1 MVSGK
6 HAPIQQLSQM
16 RIYFP
21 QRMFS
26 FFTAAQLA
34 LATLLLCCQ
43 LPLFAAQRPPNEKPR
58 RVPKTIWNFE
68 GGVFLETDG
77 NLAENVCFRLAGRV
91 VAKDFFEDL
100 KRVDDDQGTQFLRG
114 KQAVTDYPE
123 LIKLIFIIRDLPCSA
138 ELKSAPHRQY
148 ITREMMSK
156 LKLSLFWKRGVDL
169 RPVEDFKVVFAR
181 VKPVAPFAWELAKE
195 LPEKLEWA
203 YEIDIPSAGI
213 PLTDGLVLIFRHED
227 GRIAARVAAR
237 L

>member
-1 MVSGK
+1 
-6 HAPIQQLSQM
+6 M
-16 RIYFP
+16 RIYFSK
-21 QRMFS
+21 RMRFV
-26 FFTAAQLA
+26 FAAAQFA
-34 LATLLLCCQ
+34 LAALLWCCQ
-43 LPLFAAQRPPNEKPR
+43 LPLFAAAQRPPNEKPR
-58 RVPKTIWNFE
+58 RVPKTVWNFE

-91 VAKDFFEDL
+91 VNKDFFDDL
-100 KRVDDDQGTQFLRG
+100 KRVDDDSGTQFLRG

-123 LIKLIFIIRDLPCSA
+123 LIKLIFVIRDLPCSS
-138 ELKSAPHRQY
+138 ELKSSTHRQY

-169 RPVEDFKVVFAR
+169 RPVENFKVVFAR
-181 VKPVAPFAWELAKE
+181 VKPVAPFAQELAKE

-203 YEIDIPSAGI
+203 YEIDIPSGGI
-213 PLTDGLVLIFRHED
+213 PLTDGLVLIFRHDD

>member
-1 MVSGK
+1 
-6 HAPIQQLSQM
+6 M
-16 RIYFP
+16 RIYFSKG
-21 QRMFS
+21 MFS
-26 FFTAAQLA
+26 FFAAAQLA
-34 LATLLLCCQ
+34 LATVLLCCQ
-43 LPLFAAQRPPNEKPR
+43 LPLFADAQRPPNEKPR

-77 NLAENVCFRLAGRV
+77 NLTADVCFRLAGRV
-91 VAKDFFEDL
+91 VNKDFFDDL

-123 LIKLIFIIRDLPCSA
+123 LVKLIFVIRDIPCSS
-138 ELKSAPHRQY
+138 ELKNATHRQY

-169 RPVEDFKVVFAR
+169 RPVENFKVAFAR
-181 VKPVAPFAWELAKE
+181 VRPVPPFAWELAKE
-195 LPEKLEWA
+195 LPEKLEWE

-213 PLTDGLVLIFRHED
+213 PLTDGLVLIFRHDD